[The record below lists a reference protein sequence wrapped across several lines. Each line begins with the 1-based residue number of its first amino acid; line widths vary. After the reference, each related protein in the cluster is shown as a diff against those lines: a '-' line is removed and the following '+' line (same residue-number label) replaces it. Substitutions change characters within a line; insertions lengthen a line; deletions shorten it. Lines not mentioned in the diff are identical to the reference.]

1 MSEVVC
7 KLEDDLCRCCHSEG
21 AYKNLTGVY
30 NFGGIEEIYYDMLRD
45 TFDINLNPMPG
56 LLCVSTYTICDACI
70 EKLRDA
76 TNFKKQ
82 VLFYEDKF
90 KEMISKNLIRGAESD
105 DVLEIK
111 QEETDE
117 VFSRIPGNRVKV
129 KKRSVSTALSDHND
143 DDDWHCDD
151 ELLDEDHKGQSE
163 VPKKKSKRA
172 QSKTKGRS
180 KKDLNKKKKIKME
193 SSAENKDNAEGGI
206 IAASSKF
213 RVRADDYTRDGTTIV
228 CTHCGNRYN
237 KYCTFRYHVKT
248 KHYKIPKFKCP
259 RCPESFMTP
268 ATFTVHKLREHNIDD
283 RINCNACKGVFNSKI
298 QLRKHMDNFHMM
310 GEKYKCD
317 FCDYESFSFEG
328 MYKHKF
334 KHKTERDYHCRFC
347 KKSFL
352 RRATLSLHERIHTGD
367 RRKVCTVCGQAFVQK
382 ASLNYHMT
390 KYHPEVNF

>member
-193 SSAENKDNAEGGI
+193 SSAENKDNAEGHNEI
-206 IAASSKF
+206 PRYYTI
-213 RVRADDYTRDGTTIV
+213 VRNDYTCNV
-228 CTHCGNRYN
+228 CHRTYASQPLVSQHYRFVHLKRRPKNRKCPHCDQRIPGHLRAYHLADAHGIPAPTCGICGKRYRYN
-237 KYCTFRYHVKT
+237 CHLVQHQKK
-248 KHYKIPKFKCP
+248 
-259 RCPESFMTP
+259 
-268 ATFTVHKLREHNIDD
+268 VH
-283 RINCNACKGVFNSKI
+283 
-298 QLRKHMDNFHMM
+298 M
-310 GEKYKCD
+310 GEKSAVCGVCD
-317 FCDYESFSFEG
+317 KGFFNDVSLKLHMMTHSDERKHECGHCGRRFRWESNL
-328 MYKHKF
+328 KDHVK
-334 KHKTERDYHCRFC
+334 
-347 KKSFL
+347 
-352 RRATLSLHERIHTGD
+352 IHTGD
-367 RRKVCTVCGQAFVQK
+367 KSHVCRICEKGFIQK
-382 ASLNYHMT
+382 STLKQHLTRVHNEIGA
-390 KYHPEVNF
+390 V

>member
-129 KKRSVSTALSDHND
+129 KKRSVSTTLSDHND
-143 DDDWHCDD
+143 DVDWHCDD

-193 SSAENKDNAEGGI
+193 SSAENKDNAEGTATKAI
-206 IAASSKF
+206 DDYYTREI
-213 RVRADDYTRDGTTIV
+213 ADDAMRYTCKTCGRSFKNIP
-228 CTHCGNRYN
+228 CIRQHYTH
-237 KYCTFRYHVKT
+237 
-248 KHYKIPKFKCP
+248 
-259 RCPESFMTP
+259 
-268 ATFTVHKLREHNIDD
+268 VHLKMRPKLRGCYLCAVKVASHMRAAHMEQAH
-283 RINCNACKGVFNSKI
+283 GVPAPTCGVCGKKFPYQSKM
-298 QLRKHMDNFHMM
+298 LKHQKNVHM
-310 GEKYKCD
+310 GEKSIACSVCDMKFFSRTNLAQHSIKHSAERIHKCD
-317 FCDYESFSFEG
+317 FCG
-328 MYKHKF
+328 KGF
-334 KHKTERDYHCRFC
+334 KWRKN
-347 KKSFL
+347 L
-352 RRATLSLHERIHTGD
+352 RTHVRMHLND
-367 RRKVCTVCGQAFVQK
+367 RRYACSVCDEAFVQQT
-382 ASLNYHMT
+382 SLKYHMM
-390 KYHPEVNF
+390 KKHPAVV